1 MYDYYFECNV
11 FMLINLIKKNE
22 EEEEALSYL
31 ISLARFKNRNQT
43 ASCLPLVFYF
53 ISVLA
58 R

>member
-1 MYDYYFECNV
+1 
-11 FMLINLIKKNE
+11 MLINLIKKNE

-53 ISVLA
+53 NLVLA